1 MNKMES
7 KQEPGSKKNRMRD
20 KNWQDEEKAILK
32 NLVKKYIQ
40 DIENKKLD
48 TDSNKRKY
56 EAWKKICTSF
66 NQQSKCGTRTIDQL
80 KIRWKLMKMMA
91 KAKQT
96 DNNCSKA
103 IACESPTSFGDSNCS
118 TDNTNESFSCDSYTL
133 KMEPPE
139 KVTVEV
145 DIQEDTD
152 MLDQSDSDDSIPE
165 TIRISKPSL
174 QPIPSTNS
182 VSEQV
187 KLYMNHLVKS
197 ASTMQTK
204 LYKLKT
210 ENAKKKEH
218 ILLMKREYWRIKL
231 NSVGGKIPSTPQN
244 DSL

>member
-91 KAKQT
+91 KAKRT

-103 IACESPTSFGDSNCS
+103 CDSPTSFGDSNYS
-118 TDNTNESFSCDSYTL
+118 MDNTNESFSCDSYA
-133 KMEPPE
+133 
-139 KVTVEV
+139 V
-145 DIQEDTD
+145 
-152 MLDQSDSDDSIPE
+152 DQSDSDDSIPE

-231 NSVGGKIPSTPQN
+231 NSVVMFYCRWQNPFHSTKRFTLKSDMVISVVKN
-244 DSL
+244 TGAS